1 MTWAMG
7 IAGPG
12 SGVEFSSVTISGT
25 SMFSEMLVEVLVAA
39 EGADVATPL
48 IKGIVG
54 GGS

>member
-12 SGVEFSSVTISGT
+12 SGVEFSSVTINGT
-25 SMFSEMLVEVLVAA
+25 SMFSEILVVVLVAA
-39 EGADVATPL
+39 EGADDTAPL

-54 GGS
+54 AGS

>member
-1 MTWAMG
+1 MG

-25 SMFSEMLVEVLVAA
+25 SMFSEMLVVALVAA
-39 EGADVATPL
+39 EGADETPL